1 MAEVKRQHELS
12 DVYAAFGERC
22 PKELLEP
29 EKDESKENLN
39 IDKKSLTT
47 EMRDLGEKAA
57 EDFDSIKKGHPSAV
71 KRHTDE
77 VSVESTVYQTQQS
90 QGNSAISFSAE
101 KRFRKENVK
110 EGEIPFLV
118 EPHKDEVEILVLN
131 VDASDAGNRKQVGNI
146 DLLHEKNGEW
156 NLSDRFVDKRFRGQG
171 MAKALLVGA
180 ESFVQK
186 YADKTKTSQTVS
198 LELSQPSVLVTFLNA
213 GYTAETEEDQKRI
226 DAMLSGASELYLS
239 FIERPDGGGRLDFL
253 DACCFDSGKVPRSA
267 PDNERTPYNSY
278 RIKLV
283 KKFQP
288 KNSAVDEG
296 IMHFGKYMTW

>member
-1 MAEVKRQHELS
+1 MSEVTRQHELS
-12 DVYAAFGERC
+12 DVYAAFGERAPRELFE
-22 PKELLEP
+22 PK
-29 EKDESKENLN
+29 KDQTKEDLN
-39 IDKKSLTT
+39 INKASLAA
-47 EMRDLGEKAA
+47 EMRILGIQAV
-57 EDFDSIKKGHPSAV
+57 EDFDSIKKGNPDAI
-71 KRHTDE
+71 KRNTDE
-77 VSVESTVYQTQQS
+77 VSVESTVYQIQQS
-90 QGNSAISFSAE
+90 QVNSAVSFSAQ

-118 EPHKDEVEILVLN
+118 QPHKDEVEILVLS
-131 VDASDAGNRKQVGNI
+131 VDVSDTGSRKQVGNI

-171 MAKALLVGA
+171 VAKSLLIGA

-186 YADKTKTSQTVS
+186 YADKTKTPQTAF

-213 GYTAETEEDQKRI
+213 GYTAATEEDQKRI
-226 DAMLSGASELYLS
+226 DAMLSGAPELYLS